1 MKVELLS
8 HTQDPF
14 NTIIAAVRN
23 CYASKADFGERDQAL
38 IRRVIERGHES
49 TVEHVCF
56 TFRVSEISRACSH
69 QLVRH
74 RIASYSQRSQRYV
87 KEHGFNYVI
96 PQTIAKNLEA
106 ASLYHKHMREIQE
119 LYARLKDEF
128 KVPAED
134 ARMVLPNACHTEIVI
149 TMNVRALRNFFKL
162 RLDRH
167 AQWEIREL
175 AGRMFDLVFQV
186 LPVCFEDLKPLRG
199 AAVAPDEAPGPGKA
213 EYQQE

>member
-8 HTQDPF
+8 YTQDPF

-23 CYASKADFGERDQAL
+23 CYASKADFGERDQTL
-38 IRRVIERGHES
+38 LKKVIERGHES
-49 TVEHVCF
+49 TIEHVCF
-56 TFRVSEISRACSH
+56 TFKASGISRACSH

-87 KEHGFNYVI
+87 KEYGFNYVV
-96 PQTIAKNLEA
+96 PKSIARDPEA
-106 ASLYHKHMREIQE
+106 FRLYNEHMAQARDV
-119 LYARLKDEF
+119 YARLKDDF

-149 TMNVRALRNFFKL
+149 TMNVRSLRNFFRL

-167 AQWEIREL
+167 SQWEIREL
-175 AGRMFDLVFQV
+175 AGRMFDLVY
-186 LPVCFEDLKPLRG
+186 PVIPLCFEDLKPMRE
-199 AAVAPDEAPGPGKA
+199 AVAEEAEPIIDGS
-213 EYQQE
+213 